1 MDRGPLALVQD
12 QRRTEADEAYMS
24 VTHSEYTDVLL
35 PTVDHSNFA
44 QDEVQQKT
52 LLNLLYMKLVVE
64 HETSLGGPHN
74 LFLEI
79 DANVST
85 LGGYTAQRRDPYYSN
100 LGPTPTEP
108 QPVCHLSS
116 LALEAVAGGAPSL
129 TILTL
134 HCFHCAPRSLL
145 SRCLYDSGL
154 VSSRPRTSP
163 WL

>member
-85 LGGYTAQRRDPYYSN
+85 LGGYTAQGGTLITQTLVQPRPNPNPY
-100 LGPTPTEP
+100 
-108 QPVCHLSS
+108 V
-116 LALEAVAGGAPSL
+116 
-129 TILTL
+129 I
-134 HCFHCAPRSLL
+134 
-145 SRCLYDSGL
+145 CL
-154 VSSRPRTSP
+154 P
-163 WL
+163 WPWRL